1 MIPWLTSERIVH
13 LPVTIMWQTANQV
26 SLGNGQYL
34 KLLSKC
40 IYVVSVQLVLVLCTL
55 YSAGMPGAS
64 AAAQPSS
71 SAALLG

>member
-1 MIPWLTSERIVH
+1 
-13 LPVTIMWQTANQV
+13 MWQTANQV
-26 SLGNGQYL
+26 SLGNGQYW
-34 KLLSKC
+34 KLLSKLVFCYKC